1 VSESTVIARL
11 EALSPTFIMLP
22 QTPLSGMP
30 LSISV
35 QENTAALANLVQ
47 LRNNTKGFGVEISCV
62 LSADPSIAVCLS
74 W

>member
-47 LRNNTKGFGVEISCV
+47 LRNNTKGLRG
-62 LSADPSIAVCLS
+62 
-74 W
+74 